1 MHIIDQLTFWEI
13 EQAPPSENITRQI
26 RNEFNSILK
35 ISPENL
41 RFTGQIQRILDSLKG
56 TMSLGEIKESCLRA
70 QMDLMVDLQ
79 SRIDNGDMAMEC
91 KACLYRNI
99 IKVNSFKAHSVNLA
113 KDLINQYLG
122 GKAVVRGTGVNYPIN
137 QSILTIPDLVTTY
150 IEVLRYPR
158 TRDAILGLWK
168 GTLPTEDRDILRATS
183 RQINTYINRCS
194 ECEVW
199 TKIGRSLK
207 DDLDN
212 WFRRG
217 GWLEIYTGLM
227 LEKAGCS
234 MFLYNTKIDIDGFR
248 LNDEEK
254 ELVKSKE
261 IALTFEADILALYSS
276 KLLLFECKDRGQS
289 SDIRAD
295 FYDEINKKAYQASL
309 LGANSLILITL
320 VTDEKSV
327 VEYYEKQNLGI
338 NLKILFLN
346 RTEPDDLDVKLWR
359 LLNGID

>member
-1 MHIIDQLTFWEI
+1 
-13 EQAPPSENITRQI
+13 
-26 RNEFNSILK
+26 
-35 ISPENL
+35 
-41 RFTGQIQRILDSLKG
+41 
-56 TMSLGEIKESCLRA
+56 
-70 QMDLMVDLQ
+70 
-79 SRIDNGDMAMEC
+79 
-91 KACLYRNI
+91 
-99 IKVNSFKAHSVNLA
+99 
-113 KDLINQYLG
+113 
-122 GKAVVRGTGVNYPIN
+122 
-137 QSILTIPDLVTTY
+137 
-150 IEVLRYPR
+150 
-158 TRDAILGLWK
+158 
-168 GTLPTEDRDILRATS
+168 
-183 RQINTYINRCS
+183 
-194 ECEVW
+194 
-199 TKIGRSLK
+199 
-207 DDLDN
+207 
-212 WFRRG
+212 
-217 GWLEIYTGLM
+217 
-227 LEKAGCS
+227 